1 MPGKWTTNDW
11 TRCALVV
18 LMVAVG
24 VAMTI
29 ALLSQV
35 GPFAPP
41 VLRSPER
48 IAEPARPRQPTSA
61 PKVTPMALSQE
72 ATRPTRFP
80 RCPANLRPLVVMEH
94 GETIFSIESDGSIV
108 TRGKVVAKD
117 QRLADV
123 LGGALSSPN
132 WKPPPG
138 VDWHETAL
146 YVAAN

>member
-1 MPGKWTTNDW
+1 MTNRRWTAYNVLFCGLMTLL
-11 TRCALVV
+11 LVTV
-18 LMVAVG
+18 VILFQ
-24 VAMTI
+24 
-29 ALLSQV
+29 L